1 MAFYKREGEELWQA
15 PTFVIGPGIDVSV
28 ENHSEHTYPIEGWY
42 WFDTLDEAMTAMV
55 LPPDGASCTALQALL
70 AIDAMGM
77 SAEYESWCTDPSR
90 TFAERAFIQRAERWT
105 RADATFNAAA
115 DALGKTEAEKDQFF
129 TIAAT
134 L

>member
-1 MAFYKREGEELWQA
+1 MAFYKREGEELLQA
-15 PTFVIGPGIDVSV
+15 PTFVVGPGIDVSI

-42 WFDTLDEAMTAMV
+42 WFDTLDEAMKAMAS
-55 LPPDGASCTALQALL
+55 PPDVQTVTALQALL

-77 SAEYESWCTDPSR
+77 SAQYESWCADPSR

-105 RADATFNAAA
+105 RVDATFNAAA
-115 DALGKTEAEKDQFF
+115 DALGKTESEKDQFF
-129 TIAAT
+129 ELAST